1 MSTSKTLDASYWQSR
16 YLEGQTGWD
25 LGAPST
31 PLKEFID
38 QLTDK
43 DLRILIPGA
52 GNSYEAEYLFT
63 KGFNNVF
70 VVDFAAAPLAAF
82 ANRVPG
88 FPESQLIQKDFFQLE
103 GQFDLILEQTFF
115 CAINPSLRSGYARH
129 MHHLLK
135 PGGTLAGLLFDCEME
150 KEGPP
155 FGGNRAEYLA
165 YFSPLFDLKRFESAQ
180 NSIAP
185 RAGREL
191 FMECVA
197 KLL

>member
-1 MSTSKTLDASYWQSR
+1 MNTNNTLDASYWQSR
-16 YLEGQTGWD
+16 YVGGQTGWD

-31 PLKEFID
+31 PLKEYID
-38 QLTDK
+38 QLIDK
-43 DLRILIPGA
+43 ELRILIPGT
-52 GNSYEAEYLFT
+52 GNSYEAEYLFS
-63 KGFNNVF
+63 KGFKNVF

-82 ANRVPG
+82 AKRVPG
-88 FPESQLIQKDFFQLE
+88 FPANQLIQKDFFQLE

-115 CAINPSLRSGYARH
+115 CAINPSLRSDYARH

-155 FGGNRAEYLA
+155 FGGNRAEYLT
-165 YFSPLFDLKRFESAQ
+165 YFAPFFDLKRFESAQ